1 MHNLNLNLSER
12 EEDIATAWYQA
23 LAEVGDIPQPAEHFR
38 HGLLRLTRQMVE
50 LFSDKPYQAADAR
63 AIGTRLALLGYKHV
77 DGLAELHLVLY
88 QALTQGLDPY
98 QVAPIVGRL
107 GRVFID
113 LTTGF
118 LEQQSHDSLIEREQ
132 ALQAYETEW
141 KRFIADR
148 QEMEQK
154 SQAILRALPDVL
166 SIITL
171 DGVVLYYHAGSD
183 KRFPNEEELPFKNIR
198 TYMPAAVADNLLEIY
213 RTTIESG
220 HPRTQEYSVTFQNGE
235 KRDFQDHITPYLG
248 NSVLVISRDVTRQK
262 QIEAELRASQ
272 IRYRNVVEDQEEL
285 IARWIPDGTLIFINK
300 AVCSFMGLE
309 YDQLIHTNVN
319 EILKPANNAEALKL
333 FSTIGALTSANPI
346 AQGQSQ
352 IRIRNNEPRWL
363 EWKTRAFFDENG
375 RVIEYQTT
383 ASDNTEI
390 KRVQDELRESE
401 ARYRSVVETQNEI
414 IGRFKPDGTITFVNS
429 AGQRLFGIPVTAMI
443 GHNILEFM
451 PEVVQNFSKEAAENW
466 KLTPQKPFI
475 REELTLVRANGEA
488 LQLEIGTQAI
498 FNTLEEIVE
507 FQTTGR
513 DVTVLRQMEAALRE
527 SEARFRSVVEGQTE
541 LIVRYLL
548 DGTITFVNDALCEF
562 FSQTRQELLGHPVMD
577 FTYEGDK
584 PMLAEVMVN
593 FQNLRPENPIQ
604 IGQARVIIANHE
616 IRWIEWTTRILFGSN
631 GTATEGQSVG
641 RDITALKQAQAALEE
656 QNELLLQLGEQLINI
671 QETERQRIALDL
683 HDSVL
688 NELGAM
694 LITPPEMFTPKMV
707 RDNYQRLI
715 DRLRETINGLRSPM
729 LNYGLYAALE
739 DLLDYLMDNPQAAG
753 ILTMDIPPS
762 QVRFDPIVE
771 LHLFRIIQQ
780 ACENALQHAQAK
792 SIHIYGLMAE
802 NRVEITVEDDGVG
815 FMLGQETDL
824 AHILAQKHFGLV
836 SMLER
841 GKLIGAVVKLSS
853 TPGAG
858 TKVHVRWEQ
867 TYSWT

>member
-1 MHNLNLNLSER
+1 MQNLNLNLSER
-12 EEDIATAWYQA
+12 EEEIASAWSQA
-23 LAEVGDIPQPAEHFR
+23 LAEGGNLPQPAEHLR
-38 HGLLRLTRQMVE
+38 HGLVRLTRQIVD
-50 LFSDKPYQAADAR
+50 LFSDQPYRAAEAR
-63 AIGTRLALLGYKHV
+63 AIGARLALLGYKHV
-77 DGLAELHLVLY
+77 DGLAELHPVLY

-98 QVAPIVGRL
+98 QVVPIVAHL
-107 GRVFID
+107 GRVLID

-118 LEQQSHDSLIEREQ
+118 LEELSRDSLLEREH

-183 KRFPNEEELPFKNIR
+183 QRFPNEEELPFKNIR
-198 TYMPAAVADNLLEIY
+198 TYMPAAVVDNLLEIY
-213 RTTIESG
+213 RTTVESG

-285 IARWIPDGTLIFINK
+285 IARWDPDGILIFINK
-300 AVCSFMGLE
+300 ALCSFVGKE
-309 YDQLIHTNVN
+309 YDQLIHTHYKGIFTPVDQD
-319 EILKPANNAEALKL
+319 EALKHYD
-333 FSTIGALTSANPI
+333 TIAALTPANPI
-346 AQGQSQ
+346 AQGLSEV
-352 IRIRNNEPRWL
+352 RVRVDELRWL
-363 EWKTRAFFDENG
+363 EWKTRAIFDDNG

-390 KRVQDELRESE
+390 KHVQDELRESE

-414 IGRFKPDGTITFVNS
+414 IGRTTPDGTITFVNL
-429 AGQRLFGIPVTAMI
+429 AAQRLFGFPATAML
-443 GHNILEFM
+443 GHNIYEFM
-451 PEVVQNFSKEAAENW
+451 PEIAQNMARGAAGNW
-466 KLTPQKPFI
+466 RLTPQNPFI
-475 REELTLVRANGEA
+475 AEELAVITGDGVRR
-488 LQLEIGTQAI
+488 QLEIGTQAI
-498 FNTLEEIVE
+498 FNAQGDIIEY
-507 FQTTGR
+507 QTTGR

-527 SEARFRSVVEGQTE
+527 SEARFRSVVEGQTD
-541 LIVRYLL
+541 LIIRYQL
-548 DGTITFVNDALCEF
+548 DGTITFANDALCEF
-562 FSQTRQELLGHPVMD
+562 YSTSQGKLLGNSIYTIVYDIDQPVWVE
-577 FTYEGDK
+577 FLESLK
-584 PMLAEVMVN
+584 L
-593 FQNLRPENPIQ
+593 LRFDNPIRT
-604 IGQARVIIANHE
+604 GQVRVALAPND
-616 IRWIEWTTRILFGSN
+616 IRWVEWTTRAIFGSN
-631 GTATEGQSVG
+631 DLITEFQSVG

-656 QNELLLQLGEQLINI
+656 QNELLLQLGEQMINV
-671 QETERQRIALDL
+671 QETERHRIAFDL

-694 LITPPEMFTPKMV
+694 LITPPEMLTPKMV

-715 DRLRETINGLRSPM
+715 DQLRETINGLRSPM

-739 DLLDYLMDNPQAAG
+739 DLLDTLMDNPQAVE
-753 ILTMDIPPS
+753 ILTMDVPPS
-762 QVRFDPIVE
+762 QARFDPSVE

-792 SIHIYGLMAE
+792 SIHIYGLIAE

-815 FMLGQETDL
+815 FMLGQEMDL

-841 GKLIGAVVKLSS
+841 GKLIGAQIKLSS
-853 TPGAG
+853 NPGAG
-858 TKVHVRWEQ
+858 TKVHVLWEP
-867 TYSWT
+867 TFSWT

>member
-1 MHNLNLNLSER
+1 MQNLNLNLSER
-12 EEDIATAWYQA
+12 EEEIASAWSQA
-23 LAEVGDIPQPAEHFR
+23 LAEGGNLPQPAEHLR
-38 HGLLRLTRQMVE
+38 HGLVRLTRQIVD
-50 LFSDKPYQAADAR
+50 LFSDEPYRAAEAR
-63 AIGTRLALLGYKHV
+63 AIGARLALLGYMHV
-77 DGLAELHLVLY
+77 DGLAELHPVLY

-98 QVAPIVGRL
+98 QVVPIIAHL
-107 GRVFID
+107 GRVIID

-118 LEQQSHDSLIEREQ
+118 LEELSRDSLLEREH

-183 KRFPNEEELPFKNIR
+183 QRFPNEEELPFKNIR
-198 TYMPAAVADNLLEIY
+198 TYLPAAVVDNLLEIY
-213 RTTIESG
+213 RATVESG

-285 IARWIPDGTLIFINK
+285 IARWTPDGSLIFINK
-300 AVCSFMGLE
+300 ALCSFVGKE
-309 YDQLIHTNVN
+309 YDQLIHTHYSGMFTPVDQD
-319 EILKPANNAEALKL
+319 EALKHYA
-333 FSTIGALTSANPI
+333 TIGALTAANPI
-346 AQGQSQ
+346 ALGLSEV
-352 IRIRNNEPRWL
+352 RVRNDELRWL
-363 EWKTRAFFDENG
+363 EWKTRAIFDDNG

-390 KRVQDELRESE
+390 KHVQDELRESE
-401 ARYRSVVETQNEI
+401 ARYRSVVE
-414 IGRFKPDGTITFVNS
+414 
-429 AGQRLFGIPVTAMI
+429 
-443 GHNILEFM
+443 
-451 PEVVQNFSKEAAENW
+451 
-466 KLTPQKPFI
+466 
-475 REELTLVRANGEA
+475 
-488 LQLEIGTQAI
+488 
-498 FNTLEEIVE
+498 
-507 FQTTGR
+507 
-513 DVTVLRQMEAALRE
+513 
-527 SEARFRSVVEGQTE
+527 GQTD
-541 LIVRYLL
+541 LIIRYQL
-548 DGTITFVNDALCEF
+548 DGTITFANDALCEF
-562 FSQTRQELLGHPVMD
+562 YSTSQGKLLGNSIYTIVYDIDQPVWVE
-577 FTYEGDK
+577 FLESLK
-584 PMLAEVMVN
+584 L
-593 FQNLRPENPIQ
+593 LRFENPIRT
-604 IGQARVIIANHE
+604 GQVRVALAPND
-616 IRWIEWTTRILFGSN
+616 IRWVEWTTRAIFGSDDLI
-631 GTATEGQSVG
+631 TEFQSVG

-656 QNELLLQLGEQLINI
+656 QNELLLQLGEQMINV
-671 QETERQRIALDL
+671 QETERQRIAFDL

-694 LITPPEMFTPKMV
+694 LITPPEIFTPKMV

-715 DRLRETINGLRSPM
+715 DQLRETINGLRSPM

-739 DLLDYLMDNPQAAG
+739 DLLDTLMDNPQDVE
-753 ILTMDIPPS
+753 ILTMDVPPS
-762 QVRFDPIVE
+762 QARFDPSVE

-792 SIHIYGLMAE
+792 SIRIYGLIAE

-815 FMLGQETDL
+815 FMLGQEMDL

-841 GKLIGAVVKLSS
+841 GKLIGAQIKLSS
-853 TPGAG
+853 NPGAG
-858 TKVHVRWEQ
+858 TKVHVLWEP
-867 TYSWT
+867 TFSWT